1 MAKKLDIVLHG
12 DYPPTTSIA
21 RLAGQIDLDERTL
34 FSFSGYKGKKPIL
47 GRIAGNEFR
56 LHKRRYWRNSFGPV
70 LFGQVIADG

>member
-1 MAKKLDIVLHG
+1 MAKKLDIVLHT
-12 DYPPTTSIA
+12 DYPPATSIA

-70 LFGQVIADG
+70 LFGQMIADG